1 MSNVPTLW
9 QLAEQHRALAAQLDQ
24 LDLDE
29 QTIADTL
36 EGELAPLEHKAQAC
50 VVVSQTLAAQATM
63 YAARAKEL
71 AAHAKALDGR
81 SEWLRRYVRDAMLAA
96 GITQIDGPDWT
107 AKLRQ
112 NPPKVVIDAES
123 QIPLEYWREK
133 VTREIDKDA
142 IKDALKE
149 GDEDLGKSA
158 HLERGWSLSVK

>member
-1 MSNVPTLW
+1 MKDAPTLW
-9 QLAEQHRALAAQLDQ
+9 QLAEQHRALAAQLEA

-50 VVVSQTLAAQATM
+50 VVVSQTLSAQSKM
-63 YAARAKEL
+63 YAERAKEL

-96 GITQIDGPDWT
+96 GISEIAGSDWT

-112 NPPKVVIDAES
+112 NPPRVVIDAES
-123 QIPLEYWREK
+123 QIPWEFWREK
-133 VTREIDKDA
+133 VVMEIDKDA
-142 IKDALKE
+142 LKDALKE
-149 GDEDLGKSA
+149 GDEELGKAA
-158 HLERGWSLSVK
+158 HLERGWSLTVK